1 MRKLNNAVKRYL
13 VGLLTFKLLTD
24 HKPLVTLI
32 NQKDLYKT
40 PLRCQRLLM
49 RLMRFNPLAEHV
61 PGKHLV
67 VADTLSR
74 SPLKFE
80 EDPDAVEYVQA
91 FVDLVE
97 YTRPFTDNQLK
108 RIKEVP
114 EGGCRYIL
122 RVAKTCGGSPTPDT
136 RVL

>member
-1 MRKLNNAVKRYL
+1 
-13 VGLLTFKLLTD
+13 
-24 HKPLVTLI
+24 
-32 NQKDLYKT
+32 
-40 PLRCQRLLM
+40 M

-61 PGKHLV
+61 PGKQLV

-108 RIKEVP
+108 RIKE
-114 EGGCRYIL
+114 
-122 RVAKTCGGSPTPDT
+122 SPTPDT